1 MDCCIGEW
9 LYHGTCYIECVSKTV
24 LLPRFLPGSPLRALA
39 SVIKT
44 NPPTIAAS
52 EDLVKEHVLIFRITL
67 LLKTTLAPIDCTE
80 QILYMKSLL

>member
-52 EDLVKEHVLIFRITL
+52 EDLVKEHVLILRITL
-67 LLKTTLAPIDCTE
+67 YTRR
-80 QILYMKSLL
+80 LYIYLTIIKDNSRTN